1 MQRIFE
7 NTLKV
12 WKSSGMNKPLII
24 IGARQIGKTYT
35 IEKFCKE
42 NFENYLY
49 FNLEKDVE
57 IAKIFENTLKP
68 EEIIKN
74 IEVRLEKTID
84 IDNTVMFFD
93 EVQVSE
99 RFITSL
105 KYFCES
111 TNNYKIICAGSLLGV
126 KLNRFNSSFPVGKV
140 EMEHM
145 FPMSF
150 KEFLIALQSNNAY

>member
-7 NTLKV
+7 DTLKV

-84 IDNTVMFFD
+84 IDNTIMFFD

-105 KYFCES
+105 KYFCQS
-111 TNNYKIICAGSLLGV
+111 TNNYKIICAG
-126 KLNRFNSSFPVGKV
+126 
-140 EMEHM
+140 
-145 FPMSF
+145 
-150 KEFLIALQSNNAY
+150 

>member
-7 NTLKV
+7 DTLKV
-12 WKSSGMNKPLII
+12 WKYSGMNKPLII

-68 EEIIKN
+68 
-74 IEVRLEKTID
+74 
-84 IDNTVMFFD
+84 
-93 EVQVSE
+93 
-99 RFITSL
+99 
-105 KYFCES
+105 
-111 TNNYKIICAGSLLGV
+111 
-126 KLNRFNSSFPVGKV
+126 
-140 EMEHM
+140 
-145 FPMSF
+145 
-150 KEFLIALQSNNAY
+150 